1 MSYTDRRE
9 NMFFKK
15 NKKPILTKKNVDT
28 NLSLIKILSSGLIK
42 SNIVGSTIS
51 NTMGLIDS
59 NFSRIKD
66 DVSSIATAMEEID
79 TTIRDMSKS
88 VASINEEVQEMVK
101 HNETMDK
108 ELEKRVKDIEAH
120 NEKIIEV
127 VTNIKDLG
135 HATENIGNIVT
146 SISDVADQTNLLAL
160 NASIEAARVG
170 EAGRGF
176 AVVADEIR
184 KLSQKT
190 ETLTKD
196 ISKILG
202 DLSTRVTYAVGE
214 VEKIKELFSNI
225 ENDMKNIRK
234 AFEGTK
240 TMSDTVG
247 DAVNTLSTAI
257 EEQSQVLTDVSKR
270 VTNTASMLTETYKVF
285 STVVKVNDEISKIT
299 KF

>member
-1 MSYTDRRE
+1 
-9 NMFFKK
+9 MFFRKK
-15 NKKPILTKKNVDT
+15 RTNSENKKSVDM
-28 NLSLIKILSSGLIK
+28 NLSLIKTLSSGIIK

-66 DVSSIATAMEEID
+66 EVSSIATAMEEID
-79 TTIRDMSKS
+79 ATIRDMSKS
-88 VASINEEVQEMVK
+88 IASINEEVKAMVIQ
-101 HNETMDK
+101 NETMDE
-108 ELEKRVKDIEAH
+108 ELERRVQDIESY
-120 NEKIIEV
+120 NSKIIEV
-127 VTNIKDLG
+127 VNNIKDLG
-135 HATENIGNIVT
+135 NATENIGNVVT
-146 SISDVADQTNLLAL
+146 AISDVADQTNLLAL

-190 ETLTKD
+190 EALTKD
-196 ISKILG
+196 IGKILG
-202 DLSTRVTYAVGE
+202 DLKDRVISAVGE
-214 VEKIKELFSNI
+214 VEKIRELFLSI
-225 ENDMKNIRK
+225 EKDIKNIRQSFEKTK
-234 AFEGTK
+234 A
-240 TMSDTVG
+240 MSDTVG

-270 VTNTASMLTETYKVF
+270 ITNTASMLNETYKVF
-285 STVVKVNDEISKIT
+285 STVIKVNDEISKLT

>member
-1 MSYTDRRE
+1 
-9 NMFFKK
+9 MFFRKK
-15 NKKPILTKKNVDT
+15 KISSDSKKNVDI
-28 NLSLIKILSSGLIK
+28 NLSLIKTLSSGIIK
-42 SNIVGSTIS
+42 SNLVGSTIS

-59 NFSRIKD
+59 NFTRIKD
-66 DVSSIATAMEEID
+66 EVSSIATAMEEID

-88 VASINEEVQEMVK
+88 VASINEEVKEMVNQ
-101 HNETMDK
+101 NEAMDQ
-108 ELEKRVKDIEAH
+108 ELEKRVRDIEAH
-120 NEKIIEV
+120 NSKIIKV

-135 HATENIGNIVT
+135 HATENIGNVIT
-146 SISDVADQTNLLAL
+146 AISDVADQTNLLAL

-190 ETLTKD
+190 EALTKD
-196 ISKILG
+196 IGKIIG
-202 DLSTRVTYAVGE
+202 DLKNRVIYAVGE
-214 VEKIKELFSNI
+214 VEKIRELFSSI
-225 ENDMKNIRK
+225 EEDIKNIRQS
-234 AFEGTK
+234 FEKTK

-270 VTNTASMLTETYKVF
+270 ITNTASMLNETYKVF
-285 STVVKVNDEISKIT
+285 STVIKVNDEISKLT

>member
-1 MSYTDRRE
+1 
-9 NMFFKK
+9 MFFRKK
-15 NKKPILTKKNVDT
+15 RVTSDNKKSVEI
-28 NLSLIKILSSGLIK
+28 NLSLIRKLSSGIVK

-59 NFSRIKD
+59 NFSRIRD
-66 DVSSIATAMEEID
+66 EVSSIATAMEEID

-88 VASINEEVQEMVK
+88 VASINEEVKAMVMQ
-101 HNETMDK
+101 NETMDE
-108 ELEKRVKDIEAH
+108 ELEKRVRDIESH
-120 NEKIIEV
+120 NNKIIEV
-127 VTNIKDLG
+127 VSNIKELG
-135 HATENIGNIVT
+135 HATENIGNVVT
-146 SISDVADQTNLLAL
+146 AISDVADQTNLLAL

-190 ETLTKD
+190 EALTKD
-196 ISKILG
+196 IGKILG
-202 DLSTRVTYAVGE
+202 NFKDRVISAVGE
-214 VEKIKELFSNI
+214 VEKIRELFSSI
-225 ENDMKNIRK
+225 EEDMKNIRQ
-234 AFEGTK
+234 AFEKTK
-240 TMSDTVG
+240 AMSDTVG

-270 VTNTASMLTETYKVF
+270 ITNTASMLNETYKVF
-285 STVVKVNDEISKIT
+285 STVIKVNDEISKLT

>member
-1 MSYTDRRE
+1 
-9 NMFFKK
+9 MFFRRKK
-15 NKKPILTKKNVDT
+15 RTNLTKKDIDT
-28 NLSLIKILSSGLIK
+28 NLALIKTLSSGIIK

-59 NFSRIKD
+59 NFSRIRD
-66 DVSSIATAMEEID
+66 EVSSIATAMEEID
-79 TTIRDMSKS
+79 TTIRDMSRS
-88 VASINEEVQEMVK
+88 VASINEEVQQMVK
-101 HNETMDK
+101 QNEMMDN
-108 ELEKRVKDIEAH
+108 ELEKRVKDIESH

-127 VTNIKDLG
+127 VSNIKDLG
-135 HATENIGNIVT
+135 QATQNIGNIVT
-146 SISDVADQTNLLAL
+146 AISDVADQTNLLAL

-190 ETLTKD
+190 EALTKD

-202 DLSTRVTYAVGE
+202 NLSERVIVAVKE
-214 VEKIKELFSNI
+214 VEKIKELFSGI
-225 ENDMKNIRK
+225 EQDMKTIRMSFEKTK
-234 AFEGTK
+234 A
-240 TMSDTVG
+240 MSDTVG

-270 VTNTASMLTETYKVF
+270 ITNTASMLNETYKVF
-285 STVVKVNDEISKIT
+285 STVVKVNDEISKMT

>member
-1 MSYTDRRE
+1 
-9 NMFFKK
+9 MFFKRK
-15 NKKPILTKKNVDT
+15 RTNFDNKKTVDT
-28 NLSLIKILSSGLIK
+28 NLSLIRTLSSGIIK

-66 DVSSIATAMEEID
+66 EVSSIATAMEEID
-79 TTIRDMSKS
+79 VTIRDMSKS
-88 VASINEEVQEMVK
+88 VASINEEVKAMVIQ
-101 HNETMDK
+101 NETMDT
-108 ELEKRVKDIEAH
+108 ELEKRVKDIESH
-120 NEKIIEV
+120 NRKIIEV
-127 VTNIKDLG
+127 VNNIKDLG
-135 HATENIGNIVT
+135 HATENIGNVVT
-146 SISDVADQTNLLAL
+146 AISDVADQTNLLAL

-190 ETLTKD
+190 EGLTRD
-196 ISKILG
+196 IGKILG
-202 DLSTRVTYAVGE
+202 DLKDRVISAVGE
-214 VEKIKELFSNI
+214 VEKIRELFSNI
-225 ENDMKNIRK
+225 EKDMKNIRDS
-234 AFEGTK
+234 FEKTK
-240 TMSDTVG
+240 VMSDTVG

-270 VTNTASMLTETYKVF
+270 ITNTASMLNETYKVF
-285 STVVKVNDEISKIT
+285 STVIKVNDEISKLT

>member
-1 MSYTDRRE
+1 MLFRR
-9 NMFFKK
+9 KK
-15 NKKPILTKKNVDT
+15 GTNRSNNEES
-28 NLSLIKILSSGLIK
+28 NLSLIKTLSSGVIK
-42 SNIVGSTIS
+42 SNLVGSTIS

-59 NFSRIKD
+59 NFNRIKD
-66 DVSSIATAMEEID
+66 DVNSIASAMEEID
-79 TTIRDMSKS
+79 VTIRDMSKS
-88 VASINEEVQEMVK
+88 VASINEEVKAMLAQ
-101 HNETMDK
+101 NESMDH
-108 ELEKRVKDIEAH
+108 ELELRLMDIVSY
-120 NEKIIEV
+120 NEKIVEV
-127 VTNIKDLG
+127 VNNVRELG
-135 HATENIGNIVT
+135 QATENIGNVVT
-146 SISDVADQTNLLAL
+146 AISDVADQTNLLAL

-190 ETLTKD
+190 DALTKD

-202 DLSTRVTYAVGE
+202 NLRDRVATAVRE
-214 VEKIKELFSNI
+214 VEKIRELFLRI
-225 ENDMKNIRK
+225 ETDMKTIR
-234 AFEGTK
+234 ASFEKTK

-270 VTNTASMLTETYKVF
+270 VANTASMLSETYKVF
-285 STVVKVNDEISKIT
+285 STVIKVNDTISKIT

>member
-1 MSYTDRRE
+1 M
-9 NMFFKK
+9 
-15 NKKPILTKKNVDT
+15 VDT
-28 NLSLIKILSSGLIK
+28 NLSLIKTLSSGIIK

-59 NFSRIKD
+59 NFTRIKD
-66 DVSSIATAMEEID
+66 EVSSIATAMEEID

-88 VASINEEVQEMVK
+88 VASINEEVKEMVSQ
-101 HNETMDK
+101 NETMDK
-108 ELEKRVKDIEAH
+108 ELEKRVRDIEAH
-120 NEKIIEV
+120 NSKIIEV

-135 HATENIGNIVT
+135 HATENIGNVVT
-146 SISDVADQTNLLAL
+146 AISDVADQTNLLAL

-190 ETLTKD
+190 EALTKD
-196 ISKILG
+196 IGKILG
-202 DLSTRVTYAVGE
+202 DLKDRVISAVGE
-214 VEKIKELFSNI
+214 VEKIKELFTSI
-225 ENDMKNIRK
+225 EKDMKNIRQS
-234 AFEGTK
+234 FEKTK

-257 EEQSQVLTDVSKR
+257 EEQSQVLTDVSR
-270 VTNTASMLTETYKVF
+270 RITNTASMLNETYKVF
-285 STVVKVNDEISKIT
+285 STVIKVNDEISKLT

>member
-1 MSYTDRRE
+1 
-9 NMFFKK
+9 MFLRKKK
-15 NKKPILTKKNVDT
+15 NTNLTKKDIDT
-28 NLSLIKILSSGLIK
+28 NLSLIRTLSSGIIK

-66 DVSSIATAMEEID
+66 EVSSIATAMEEID
-79 TTIRDMSKS
+79 TTIRDMSQS
-88 VASINEEVQEMVK
+88 VASINEEVQTLVK
-101 HNETMDK
+101 QNEAMDE
-108 ELEKRVKDIEAH
+108 ELEKRVKDIESH

-127 VTNIKDLG
+127 VTNIKELG
-135 HATENIGNIVT
+135 EATKNIGNIVT
-146 SISDVADQTNLLAL
+146 SISDVAEQTNLLAL

-184 KLSQKT
+184 KLAQKT
-190 ETLTKD
+190 DTLTKD

-202 DLSTRVTYAVGE
+202 NLSERVITAVKE
-214 VEKIKELFSNI
+214 VEKIKYLFR
-225 ENDMKNIRK
+225 EVEEEMRTIR
-234 AFEGTK
+234 ASFEKTK
-240 TMSDTVG
+240 DMSDTVG

-270 VTNTASMLTETYKVF
+270 ITNTASMLNETYKVF
-285 STVVKVNDEISKIT
+285 ATVVKVNDEISKLT

>member
-1 MSYTDRRE
+1 
-9 NMFFKK
+9 MFFRKKK
-15 NKKPILTKKNVDT
+15 NTNLTKKDVDT
-28 NLSLIKILSSGLIK
+28 NLSLIKTLSSGIIK

-66 DVSSIATAMEEID
+66 EVSSIATAMEEID

-88 VASINEEVQEMVK
+88 VVSINNEVQALVK
-101 HNETMDK
+101 QNETMDE
-108 ELEKRVKDIEAH
+108 ELEKKVKEIESH

-135 HATENIGNIVT
+135 DATKNIGNIVT
-146 SISDVADQTNLLAL
+146 AISDVADQTNLLAL

-184 KLSQKT
+184 KLAQKT
-190 ETLTKD
+190 DVLTKD
-196 ISKILG
+196 IGKILG
-202 DLSTRVTYAVGE
+202 NLSERVIIAVKE
-214 VEKIKELFSNI
+214 VEKIKELFSEI
-225 ENDMKNIRK
+225 EEEMKTIRIS
-234 AFEGTK
+234 FEKNK

-270 VTNTASMLTETYKVF
+270 ITNTASMLNETYKVF
-285 STVVKVNDEISKIT
+285 STVVKVNDEIAI
-299 KF
+299 

>member
-1 MSYTDRRE
+1 
-9 NMFFKK
+9 MFFRKK
-15 NKKPILTKKNVDT
+15 RNTNLTKKDVDT
-28 NLSLIKILSSGLIK
+28 NLSLIKTLSSGIIK

-66 DVSSIATAMEEID
+66 EVSSIATAMEEID

-88 VASINEEVQEMVK
+88 VVSINNEVQALVK
-101 HNETMDK
+101 QNETMDE
-108 ELEKRVKDIEAH
+108 ELEKKVKEIESH

-135 HATENIGNIVT
+135 DATKNIGNIVT
-146 SISDVADQTNLLAL
+146 AISDVADQTNLLAL

-184 KLSQKT
+184 KLAQKT
-190 ETLTKD
+190 DVLTKD
-196 ISKILG
+196 IGKILG
-202 DLSTRVTYAVGE
+202 NLSERVIIAVKE
-214 VEKIKELFSNI
+214 VEKIKELFSEI
-225 ENDMKNIRK
+225 EEEMKTIRIS
-234 AFEGTK
+234 FEKNK

-270 VTNTASMLTETYKVF
+270 ITNTASMLNETYKVF
-285 STVVKVNDEISKIT
+285 STVVKVNDEIAKIT

>member
-1 MSYTDRRE
+1 
-9 NMFFKK
+9 MFFKK
-15 NKKPILTKKNVDT
+15 RKKIKEDKRNVDT
-28 NLSLIKILSSGLIK
+28 NLSLIKTLSSGIVK
-42 SNIVGSTIS
+42 SNLVGSTIS

-59 NFSRIKD
+59 NFSRIRD
-66 DVSSIATAMEEID
+66 EVSSIATAMEEID

-88 VASINEEVQEMVK
+88 VASINEEVKDMVAQNEM
-101 HNETMDK
+101 MDK
-108 ELEKRVKDIEAH
+108 ELEERVKDIESH

-127 VTNIKDLG
+127 VENIKDLG
-135 HATENIGNIVT
+135 NATENIGNVVT
-146 SISDVADQTNLLAL
+146 AISDVADQTNLLAL

-190 ETLTKD
+190 EALTKD

-202 DLSTRVTYAVGE
+202 NLRDRVTSAVSE
-214 VEKIKELFSNI
+214 VEKIRELFSNI
-225 ENDMKNIRK
+225 EEDMRNIRK
-234 AFEGTK
+234 SFEKTK
-240 TMSDTVG
+240 IMSDTVG

-257 EEQSQVLTDVSKR
+257 EEQSQVLTDISKR
-270 VTNTASMLTETYKVF
+270 ITNTASMLNETYKVF
-285 STVVKVNDEISKIT
+285 STVIKVNDEISKLT

>member
-1 MSYTDRRE
+1 
-9 NMFFKK
+9 MFFKK
-15 NKKPILTKKNVDT
+15 KKNNNFTKKDIDT
-28 NLSLIKILSSGLIK
+28 NLSLIKTLSSGIIK

-66 DVSSIATAMEEID
+66 EVSSIATAMEEID

-88 VASINEEVQEMVK
+88 VFSINQEVQDLVK
-101 HNETMDK
+101 QNETMDA
-108 ELEKRVKDIEAH
+108 ELEKRVKDIESH

-135 HATENIGNIVT
+135 EATKNIGNIVT
-146 SISDVADQTNLLAL
+146 AISDVADQTNLLAL

-184 KLSQKT
+184 KLAQKT
-190 ETLTKD
+190 DALTKD
-196 ISKILG
+196 IGKILG
-202 DLSTRVTYAVGE
+202 NLSERVMVAVGE
-214 VEKIKELFSNI
+214 VEKIKELFI
-225 ENDMKNIRK
+225 EIEEEMKNIRVS
-234 AFEGTK
+234 FEKTK
-240 TMSDTVG
+240 GMSDTVG

-270 VTNTASMLTETYKVF
+270 ITNTASMLNETYKVF
-285 STVVKVNDEISKIT
+285 STVVKVNDEIAKIT

>member
-1 MSYTDRRE
+1 
-9 NMFFKK
+9 
-15 NKKPILTKKNVDT
+15 
-28 NLSLIKILSSGLIK
+28 
-42 SNIVGSTIS
+42 
-51 NTMGLIDS
+51 MGLIDS

-66 DVSSIATAMEEID
+66 EVSSIATAMEEID

-88 VASINEEVQEMVK
+88 VFSINQEVQDLVK
-101 HNETMDK
+101 QNETMDG
-108 ELEKRVKDIEAH
+108 ELEKRVKDIESH

-135 HATENIGNIVT
+135 EATKNIGNIVT
-146 SISDVADQTNLLAL
+146 AISDVADQTNLLAL

-184 KLSQKT
+184 KLAQKT
-190 ETLTKD
+190 DALTKD
-196 ISKILG
+196 IGKILG
-202 DLSTRVTYAVGE
+202 NLSERVMVAVGE
-214 VEKIKELFSNI
+214 VEKIKELFI
-225 ENDMKNIRK
+225 EIEEEMKNIRVS
-234 AFEGTK
+234 FEKTK
-240 TMSDTVG
+240 GMSDTVG

-270 VTNTASMLTETYKVF
+270 ITNTASMLNETYKVF
-285 STVVKVNDEISKIT
+285 STVVKVNDEIAKIT

>member
-1 MSYTDRRE
+1 
-9 NMFFKK
+9 MFFKRK
-15 NKKPILTKKNVDT
+15 NPTFDNKKSVDI
-28 NLSLIKILSSGLIK
+28 NLSLIRKLSSGIVK

-59 NFSRIKD
+59 NFSRIRD
-66 DVSSIATAMEEID
+66 EVSSIATAMEEID

-88 VASINEEVQEMVK
+88 VASINEEVKAMVMQ
-101 HNETMDK
+101 NETMDE
-108 ELEKRVKDIEAH
+108 ELEKRVRDIESH
-120 NEKIIEV
+120 NSKIIEV
-127 VTNIKDLG
+127 VSNIKELG
-135 HATENIGNIVT
+135 HATENIGNVVT
-146 SISDVADQTNLLAL
+146 AISDVADQTNLLAL

-190 ETLTKD
+190 EALTKD
-196 ISKILG
+196 IGKILG
-202 DLSTRVTYAVGE
+202 NFKDRVISAVGE
-214 VEKIKELFSNI
+214 VEKIRELFSSI
-225 ENDMKNIRK
+225 EEDMKNIRK
-234 AFEGTK
+234 SFEKTK
-240 TMSDTVG
+240 AMSDTVG

-270 VTNTASMLTETYKVF
+270 ITNTASMLNETYKVF
-285 STVVKVNDEISKIT
+285 STVIKVNDEISKLT

>member
-1 MSYTDRRE
+1 
-9 NMFFKK
+9 MFFKRRK
-15 NKKPILTKKNVDT
+15 GNSTNSAKTVDT
-28 NLSLIKILSSGLIK
+28 NLSLIKTLSSGIIK
-42 SNIVGSTIS
+42 SNLVGSTIS

-59 NFSRIKD
+59 NFNRIKD
-66 DVSSIATAMEEID
+66 DVNSIASAMEEID
-79 TTIRDMSKS
+79 VTIRDMSKS
-88 VASINEEVQEMVK
+88 VASINEEVKTMLAQNEMLD
-101 HNETMDK
+101 H
-108 ELEKRVKDIEAH
+108 ELEIRLKDIVSY

-127 VTNIKDLG
+127 VNSVRELG
-135 HATENIGNIVT
+135 HATENIGNVVT
-146 SISDVADQTNLLAL
+146 AISDVADQTNLLAL

-190 ETLTKD
+190 EALTKD

-202 DLSTRVTYAVGE
+202 NLRDRVASAVKE
-214 VEKIKELFSNI
+214 VEKIRELFSSI
-225 ENDMKNIRK
+225 ETDMKNIRES
-234 AFEGTK
+234 FEKTK

-270 VTNTASMLTETYKVF
+270 ITNTASMLSETYKVF
-285 STVVKVNDEISKIT
+285 STVIKVNDTISKIT
-299 KF
+299 NF

>member
-1 MSYTDRRE
+1 
-9 NMFFKK
+9 MFFRRKRVSSNNSK
-15 NKKPILTKKNVDT
+15 LVDT
-28 NLSLIKILSSGLIK
+28 NLALIKTLSAGIIK

-51 NTMGLIDS
+51 NTMGLIES
-59 NFSRIKD
+59 NFTRIKD
-66 DVSSIATAMEEID
+66 EVSSIATAMEEID
-79 TTIRDMSKS
+79 VTIRDMSKS
-88 VASINEEVQEMVK
+88 VASINMEVQAMVK
-101 HNETMDK
+101 QNDSMDE
-108 ELEKRVKDIEAH
+108 ELERRVNDIESH
-120 NEKIIEV
+120 NRKIIEV
-127 VTNIKDLG
+127 VDNIKDLG

-190 ETLTKD
+190 EALTKD

-202 DLSTRVTYAVGE
+202 NLRERVTSAVVE
-214 VEKIKELFSNI
+214 VEKIRELFLSI
-225 ENDMKNIRK
+225 EEDMKNIRK
-234 AFEGTK
+234 SFEKTK

-270 VTNTASMLTETYKVF
+270 ITNTASMLNETYKVF
-285 STVVKVNDEISKIT
+285 STVIKVNDEISKLT

>member
-1 MSYTDRRE
+1 
-9 NMFFKK
+9 MFFKK
-15 NKKPILTKKNVDT
+15 RKKIKEDKRNVDI
-28 NLSLIKILSSGLIK
+28 NLSLIKTLSSGIVK
-42 SNIVGSTIS
+42 SNLVGSTIS

-59 NFSRIKD
+59 NFSRIRD
-66 DVSSIATAMEEID
+66 EVSSIAAAMEEID

-88 VASINEEVQEMVK
+88 VASINEEVKDMVAQNEM
-101 HNETMDK
+101 MDK
-108 ELEKRVKDIEAH
+108 ELEERVKDIESH

-127 VTNIKDLG
+127 VENFKELG
-135 HATENIGNIVT
+135 NATENIGNVVT
-146 SISDVADQTNLLAL
+146 AISDVADQTNLLAL

-190 ETLTKD
+190 EALTKD

-202 DLSTRVTYAVGE
+202 NLRDRVTSAVSE
-214 VEKIKELFSNI
+214 VEKIRELFSNI
-225 ENDMKNIRK
+225 EGDMRNIRK
-234 AFEGTK
+234 SFEKTK

-270 VTNTASMLTETYKVF
+270 ITNTASMLNETYKVF
-285 STVVKVNDEISKIT
+285 STVIKVNDEISKLT